1 METDGDKQNARWE
14 LGEHAGC
21 EYEAI
26 HEACFGEGREKLK
39 KYQFEVLAM
48 AGLDSWRADYLA
60 IQRLAQSCQAEDTV
74 AISTSPQFSLLL

>member
-39 KYQFEVLAM
+39 KYQFKIKGGMV
-48 AGLDSWRADYLA
+48 GDKTKSG
-60 IQRLAQSCQAEDTV
+60 
-74 AISTSPQFSLLL
+74 